1 MPLTRDLG
9 TRIELVSMDMHCHE
23 ITVGLY
29 QQGAQFLIH
38 SYSGN
43 PDTTPRLNF
52 LRDAAVVLGG
62 LVKQDEY
69 LTFPCGTIHKAAV
82 RRIFLES
89 AKLPTGSDLRPKP
102 LTILDKKSN
111 QQIVVRS
118 LGAGRYEVIA
128 DGPRV
133 EAITNGLKKL
143 GELVESGPGVVAFPC
158 GQCHDDL
165 IGLLLPRALN
175 VRAILREEE
184 SVATRGVLVAPSA
197 QK

>member
-1 MPLTRDLG
+1 MPLTRELG
-9 TRIELVSMDMHCHE
+9 TRIELVSMDPHCHE
-23 ITVGLY
+23 ITLGLY
-29 QQGAQFLIH
+29 QQGALFLIH
-38 SYSGN
+38 SYSTH
-43 PDTTPRLNF
+43 PDTSSRLSF
-52 LRDAAVVLGG
+52 LQDAAVILGG
-62 LVKQDEY
+62 LVKQDKH
-69 LTFPCGTIHKAAV
+69 LAFPCGRIHKAAV

-89 AKLPTGSDLRPKP
+89 AKLPTGNDLTPKP
-102 LTILDKKSN
+102 MTIFDNKSP
-111 QQIVVRS
+111 QKIVVRT
-118 LGAGRYEVIA
+118 LGGGRYEVIA

-143 GELVESGPGVVAFPC
+143 GELEESGPGVVAFPC
-158 GQCHDDL
+158 GQSHDDL

>member
-1 MPLTRDLG
+1 MPSTRELG
-9 TRIELVSMDMHCHE
+9 TRIELVSMDLHCHE
-23 ITVGLY
+23 ITLGLY
-29 QQGAQFLIH
+29 QQGHEFLIH
-38 SYSGN
+38 SYSSH
-43 PDTTPRLNF
+43 PDVPGRLAF
-52 LRDAAVVLGG
+52 LRDAAVILGG
-62 LVKQDEY
+62 LVQSNGQ

-89 AKLPTGSDLRPKP
+89 AKLATGADLSPKP
-102 LTILDKKSN
+102 LTIFDKKSS
-111 QQIVVRS
+111 QEIVVRS
-118 LGAGRYEVIA
+118 LGSGRYEVIA

-143 GELVESGPGVVAFPC
+143 GELEESGPGVVAFPC
-158 GQCHDDL
+158 GQSHDDL

-184 SVATRGVLVAPSA
+184 SVASRGVLVAPSA